1 MELITDS
8 QITHSNRHTL
18 NQTKRSVRIYIAKE
32 TEELLTVLQVNLLQ
46 RDLQSMFQ
54 HGLFSIQ

>member
-18 NQTKRSVRIYIAKE
+18 NQTKRSVSIYIAKE